1 MSKSLEDFVTCK
13 SFSFFNFL
21 NIDIS
26 FLEEDPSNWKNNE
39 SYADSKEVVKSLKVV
54 NDCAERVVKLV
65 QDFNAV
71 LTKDEEQQKY
81 VLNLVAENRA
91 VLPDAKKSTLSAK
104 QTRRQ

>member
-1 MSKSLEDFVTCK
+1 M
-13 SFSFFNFL
+13 
-21 NIDIS
+21 
-26 FLEEDPSNWKNNE
+26 
-39 SYADSKEVVKSLKVV
+39 
-54 NDCAERVVKLV
+54 KLV

-91 VLPDAKKSTLSAK
+91 VLPDAKKSTLNAK